1 MVGEDKKEEIRKEA
15 KQILGR
21 FSKEL
26 GKVKIKEKSLKSKVG
41 GFRKEGSGEEGDE
54 DFREKMF
61 ANFRIKDSDSDRES
75 KDLQDSRHAPKKEG
89 DFIVAEKK
97 KW

>member
-1 MVGEDKKEEIRKEA
+1 MKISTLGMVGEDKKEEIRREA
-15 KQILGR
+15 KQILER

-54 DFREKMF
+54 DFKEKMF
-61 ANFRIKDSDSDRES
+61 DN
-75 KDLQDSRHAPKKEG
+75 APKKEG

>member
-1 MVGEDKKEEIRKEA
+1 MVSEEKREEVKKEAR
-15 KQILGR
+15 QILER

-26 GKVKIKEKSLKSKVG
+26 GKVKIKEKSLKGKVG
-41 GFRKEGSGEEGDE
+41 GFRKEGSGEEGDKE
-54 DFREKMF
+54 FIERVF
-61 ANFRIKDSDSDRES
+61 SN
-75 KDLQDSRHAPKKEG
+75 APKKEG

>member
-1 MVGEDKKEEIRKEA
+1 MVSEEKREEVKKEAR
-15 KQILGR
+15 QILGR

-26 GKVKIKEKSLKSKVG
+26 GKVKIKEKSLKSKLG
-41 GFRKEGSGEEGDE
+41 GFRKEGSGEEGGK
-54 DFREKMF
+54 DFIERVL
-61 ANFRIKDSDSDRES
+61 AN
-75 KDLQDSRHAPKKEG
+75 APNKEG